1 MTGNFIRY
9 GFIIPYFWKK
19 VNYFSA
25 ICAHSCRR
33 GGKGKH
39 FAPFRRNKGA
49 LADAPTGFDKSAPAA
64 WLPKAPSPRGP
75 FRANFPPFDKSVY
88 FLPRAHRYTVPQNA
102 AHPAGAGRRAEQGA
116 RGMNYVK
123 KLCILKQVSSGFAA
137 GTGQVSAILTAET
150 FGGRLQLSLSPIGLA
165 PLSAGRYRCLV
176 ADARGNSEVLD
187 LPSPP
192 AGASLRKV
200 SPLSIAEGLFAA
212 LCYVRGRAVPVA
224 CGSCGGKAYD
234 AAALCAALDEDAADT
249 GKKALREDTA
259 GAGKASPGEAAGKTA
274 AGESAGKT
282 VRPAEGAV
290 PAPAREAG
298 AARAQTAPAREA
310 GAARAQTAHAREA
323 GAAQKQAAPPPRKGA
338 QTSPPPAQTDVP
350 PRAQTDTAPHA
361 ETDEAPS
368 ASKTPRIE
376 ADGRYDDELIAA
388 ENYYAFADAD
398 LSSLR
403 IRPSAGRADA
413 EERPA
418 KAEAGEGGEGGN
430 GPSFPSNTEGVA
442 DGCGAGKRAAERA
455 SSEPEKPPAKQPP
468 RYYAKVQGDLR
479 ALFEQYPPEEE
490 LAACIPYSRWAKIA
504 FARGKHYAVGVISDE
519 GRPQYICYGVPAER
533 LSEPPKALRGFC
545 SFMPLSVFDLHGKGY
560 WMMFQD
566 ADTGECIQI

>member
-1 MTGNFIRY
+1 M
-9 GFIIPYFWKK
+9 P
-19 VNYFSA
+19 
-25 ICAHSCRR
+25 RR
-33 GGKGKH
+33 
-39 FAPFRRNKGA
+39 
-49 LADAPTGFDKSAPAA
+49 
-64 WLPKAPSPRGP
+64 P

-116 RGMNYVK
+116 RGMDYVK

-192 AGASLRKV
+192 AGAALRKV

-234 AAALCAALDEDAADT
+234 AAALCAALDEDAADA

-259 GAGKASPGEAAGKTA
+259 GAGKASPNEGAGKASPGEDAGKTPHPADSA
-274 AGESAGKT
+274 A
-282 VRPAEGAV
+282 
-290 PAPAREAG
+290 PAPAKEAG
-298 AARAQTAPAREA
+298 AARAQTSQPREA
-310 GAARAQTAHAREA
+310 GAARAAANSARTKA
-323 GAAQKQAAPPPRKGA
+323 GTAQKQAAPPPRKGA
-338 QTSPPPAQTDVP
+338 QSAPPPAQTDMP
-350 PRAQTDTAPHA
+350 PRMKKGETPHAQTDTAPREAAPEREA
-361 ETDEAPS
+361 E
-368 ASKTPRIE
+368 
-376 ADGRYDDELIAA
+376 GRYDDELIAA

-413 EERPA
+413 EEPPA
-418 KAEAGEGGEGGN
+418 NAEAGEGGEGVTD
-430 GPSFPSNTEGVA
+430 PSFPPNTEGIA
-442 DGCGAGKRAAERA
+442 DEGGEGERAAERA
-455 SSEPEKPPAKQPP
+455 SSEQEKPPADKREGPP

-545 SFMPLSVFDLHGKGY
+545 SFLPLSVFDLHGKGY

>member
-1 MTGNFIRY
+1 
-9 GFIIPYFWKK
+9 
-19 VNYFSA
+19 
-25 ICAHSCRR
+25 
-33 GGKGKH
+33 
-39 FAPFRRNKGA
+39 
-49 LADAPTGFDKSAPAA
+49 
-64 WLPKAPSPRGP
+64 
-75 FRANFPPFDKSVY
+75 
-88 FLPRAHRYTVPQNA
+88 
-102 AHPAGAGRRAEQGA
+102 
-116 RGMNYVK
+116 MNYVK

-192 AGASLRKV
+192 AGAALRKV

-224 CGSCGGKAYD
+224 CGSCGGKSYD

-259 GAGKASPGEAAGKTA
+259 GAGKASPNEGAGKA
-274 AGESAGKT
+274 SPG
-282 VRPAEGAV
+282 EGAA
-290 PAPAREAG
+290 PAPAK
-298 AARAQTAPAREA
+298 EA

-323 GAAQKQAAPPPRKGA
+323 GAAQKQAAPPPRKGTQA
-338 QTSPPPAQTDVP
+338 APPL
-350 PRAQTDTAPHA
+350 AQTDTAPHA

-413 EERPA
+413 EEPPA
-418 KAEAGEGGEGGN
+418 KTEAGESGEGGN
-430 GPSFPSNTEGVA
+430 GPSFPPNTESGT
-442 DGCGAGKRAAERA
+442 GEGGEGEQAAERA
-455 SSEPEKPPAKQPP
+455 FSEPKKPPAKQPP

-545 SFMPLSVFDLHGKGY
+545 SFLPLSVFDLHGKGY

>member
-1 MTGNFIRY
+1 M
-9 GFIIPYFWKK
+9 
-19 VNYFSA
+19 
-25 ICAHSCRR
+25 
-33 GGKGKH
+33 
-39 FAPFRRNKGA
+39 
-49 LADAPTGFDKSAPAA
+49 
-64 WLPKAPSPRGP
+64 PRGP
-75 FRANFPPFDKSVY
+75 FRANFPPFDKSVC

-165 PLSAGRYRCLV
+165 SLSAGRYRCLV

-192 AGASLRKV
+192 AGAALRKV
-200 SPLSIAEGLFAA
+200 SPLCIAEGLFAA

-224 CGSCGGKAYD
+224 CGSCGGKSYD

-259 GAGKASPGEAAGKTA
+259 GAGKASPNEGAGKA
-274 AGESAGKT
+274 SPG
-282 VRPAEGAV
+282 EGAA
-290 PAPAREAG
+290 PAPAK
-298 AARAQTAPAREA
+298 EA

-323 GAAQKQAAPPPRKGA
+323 GTAQTRLRKEAAAAQTPPRKEA
-338 QTSPPPAQTDVP
+338 REAP
-350 PRAQTDTAPHA
+350 PRTQADTAPHA

-403 IRPSAGRADA
+403 IRPSAGMADA
-413 EERPA
+413 EEPPV

-430 GPSFPSNTEGVA
+430 GPSFPPNTESGT
-442 DGCGAGKRAAERA
+442 GEGGEGEQAAERA
-455 SSEPEKPPAKQPP
+455 FSEPKKPPAKQPP

-490 LAACIPYSRWAKIA
+490 LAACIPYSRWAKIS

>member
-49 LADAPTGFDKSAPAA
+49 LADAPTGFDKSAPVA

-192 AGASLRKV
+192 AGAALRKV

-249 GKKALREDTA
+249 GKMALRGDTA
-259 GAGKASPGEAAGKTA
+259 GAGKASPNEGAGKA
-274 AGESAGKT
+274 SPG
-282 VRPAEGAV
+282 EGAA
-290 PAPAREAG
+290 PAPAK
-298 AARAQTAPAREA
+298 EA

-338 QTSPPPAQTDVP
+338 QTAPPP
-350 PRAQTDTAPHA
+350 AQTDTAPHA

-413 EERPA
+413 EEPPA
-418 KAEAGEGGEGGN
+418 NAEAGEGGEGGN
-430 GPSFPSNTEGVA
+430 GPSFPPNTESGT
-442 DGCGAGKRAAERA
+442 GEGGEGEQAAERA
-455 SSEPEKPPAKQPP
+455 FSEPKKPPAEQPP
-468 RYYAKVQGDLR
+468 RYYARVQGDLR

>member
-1 MTGNFIRY
+1 M
-9 GFIIPYFWKK
+9 
-19 VNYFSA
+19 
-25 ICAHSCRR
+25 
-33 GGKGKH
+33 
-39 FAPFRRNKGA
+39 
-49 LADAPTGFDKSAPAA
+49 
-64 WLPKAPSPRGP
+64 PRGP
-75 FRANFPPFDKSVY
+75 FRANFLPFDKSVY

-200 SPLSIAEGLFAA
+200 SPLSIGEGLFAA

-224 CGSCGGKAYD
+224 CGSCGGKTYD
-234 AAALCAALDEDAADT
+234 VAALCAALDEDAADT
-249 GKKALREDTA
+249 GKKALRGDTA
-259 GAGKASPGEAAGKTA
+259 GAGKTSQNEAAGKTA
-274 AGESAGKT
+274 AGENAGKASPREAAGKAA
-282 VRPAEGAV
+282 RPAEEAA

-298 AARAQTAPAREA
+298 AAQGQTAPAREAGAARTQTAPAREA

-323 GAAQKQAAPPPRKGA
+323 GTAQKQAAPPPRKGA
-338 QTSPPPAQTDVP
+338 QTAPPPAQTDVP
-350 PRAQTDTAPHA
+350 PRAQTDTALR
-361 ETDEAPS
+361 EA
-368 ASKTPRIE
+368 TPERE
-376 ADGRYDDELIAA
+376 AAGRYDDELIAA

-403 IRPSAGRADA
+403 IRPSAGMADA
-413 EERPA
+413 EEPPV

-430 GPSFPSNTEGVA
+430 GPSFPPNTESGT
-442 DGCGAGKRAAERA
+442 GEGGEGEQAAERA
-455 SSEPEKPPAKQPP
+455 FSEPKKPPAKQPP

-490 LAACIPYSRWAKIA
+490 LAACIPYSRWAKIS

>member
-33 GGKGKH
+33 GGKGNH

-49 LADAPTGFDKSAPAA
+49 LSDAPAVACRAKRTTLSDAPAGFA
-64 WLPKAPSPRGP
+64 KTPSPQGP

-192 AGASLRKV
+192 AGAALRKV

-224 CGSCGGKAYD
+224 CGSCGGKSYD

-259 GAGKASPGEAAGKTA
+259 GAGKASPGEGAGKA
-274 AGESAGKT
+274 P
-282 VRPAEGAV
+282 RPADGAA
-290 PAPAREAG
+290 PAPAEAAG
-298 AARAQTAPAREA
+298 AAQAQSAP
-310 GAARAQTAHAREA
+310 AREA

-338 QTSPPPAQTDVP
+338 QTAPPPAQTDVP

-361 ETDEAPS
+361 ETDEATS

-403 IRPSAGRADA
+403 IRPSAGMADA
-413 EERPA
+413 EEPPA
-418 KAEAGEGGEGGN
+418 NAEAGEGGEGGN
-430 GPSFPSNTEGVA
+430 GPSFPPNTESGT
-442 DGCGAGKRAAERA
+442 GEGGEGERAAERA
-455 SSEPEKPPAKQPP
+455 SSEPKKPPAKQPP

>member
-1 MTGNFIRY
+1 M
-9 GFIIPYFWKK
+9 
-19 VNYFSA
+19 
-25 ICAHSCRR
+25 
-33 GGKGKH
+33 
-39 FAPFRRNKGA
+39 
-49 LADAPTGFDKSAPAA
+49 D
-64 WLPKAPSPRGP
+64 
-75 FRANFPPFDKSVY
+75 
-88 FLPRAHRYTVPQNA
+88 
-102 AHPAGAGRRAEQGA
+102 
-116 RGMNYVK
+116 YVK

-176 ADARGNSEVLD
+176 ADTRGNSEVLD

-192 AGASLRKV
+192 AGAALRKV
-200 SPLSIAEGLFAA
+200 SLLSIAEGLFAA

-259 GAGKASPGEAAGKTA
+259 GAGKASPNEAAGKA
-274 AGESAGKT
+274 SPCKDAGKT
-282 VRPAEGAV
+282 PLSAEGAA
-290 PAPAREAG
+290 PAPAKEAG
-298 AARAQTAPAREA
+298 AARAQPTTKRGAARTQTAPASEA
-310 GAARAQTAHAREA
+310 D
-323 GAAQKQAAPPPRKGA
+323 AAQKQAAPLPRKGA
-338 QTSPPPAQTDVP
+338 QAAPPLAQTDVP

-403 IRPSAGRADA
+403 IRPSAGWADA
-413 EERPA
+413 EEPPV

-430 GPSFPSNTEGVA
+430 GPSFPPNTESGT
-442 DGCGAGKRAAERA
+442 GEGGEGEQAAERA
-455 SSEPEKPPAKQPP
+455 FSEPEKPPAKQPP

-545 SFMPLSVFDLHGKGY
+545 SFLPLSVFDLHGKGY

>member
-1 MTGNFIRY
+1 M
-9 GFIIPYFWKK
+9 
-19 VNYFSA
+19 
-25 ICAHSCRR
+25 
-33 GGKGKH
+33 
-39 FAPFRRNKGA
+39 
-49 LADAPTGFDKSAPAA
+49 
-64 WLPKAPSPRGP
+64 PRGP

-192 AGASLRKV
+192 AGAALRKV
-200 SPLSIAEGLFAA
+200 SPLCIAEGLFAA

-224 CGSCGGKAYD
+224 CGSCGGKSYD

-249 GKKALREDTA
+249 GKKALCEDTA
-259 GAGKASPGEAAGKTA
+259 GAGKASPNEGAGKA
-274 AGESAGKT
+274 SPG
-282 VRPAEGAV
+282 EGAA
-290 PAPAREAG
+290 PAPAKEAG
-298 AARAQTAPAREA
+298 AAW
-310 GAARAQTAHAREA
+310 AQTAHAREA

-338 QTSPPPAQTDVP
+338 QTAPPPAQTDVP
-350 PRAQTDTAPHA
+350 PRAQADTVPREAAP
-361 ETDEAPS
+361 E
-368 ASKTPRIE
+368 RE

-403 IRPSAGRADA
+403 IRPSAGMADA
-413 EERPA
+413 EEPPV
-418 KAEAGEGGEGGN
+418 KAEAGESGEGGN
-430 GPSFPSNTEGVA
+430 GPSFPPNTESGT
-442 DGCGAGKRAAERA
+442 GEGGEGEQAAERA
-455 SSEPEKPPAKQPP
+455 FSEPKKPPAKQPP

>member
-1 MTGNFIRY
+1 
-9 GFIIPYFWKK
+9 
-19 VNYFSA
+19 
-25 ICAHSCRR
+25 
-33 GGKGKH
+33 
-39 FAPFRRNKGA
+39 
-49 LADAPTGFDKSAPAA
+49 
-64 WLPKAPSPRGP
+64 
-75 FRANFPPFDKSVY
+75 
-88 FLPRAHRYTVPQNA
+88 
-102 AHPAGAGRRAEQGA
+102 
-116 RGMNYVK
+116 MNYVK

-192 AGASLRKV
+192 AGAALRKV

-224 CGSCGGKAYD
+224 CGSCGGKSYD

-249 GKKALREDTA
+249 EKKALREDTA
-259 GAGKASPGEAAGKTA
+259 GAGKASPNEGAGKA
-274 AGESAGKT
+274 SPG
-282 VRPAEGAV
+282 EGAA
-290 PAPAREAG
+290 PAPAK
-298 AARAQTAPAREA
+298 EA

-338 QTSPPPAQTDVP
+338 QTAPPPAQTDVP

-413 EERPA
+413 EEPPV

-430 GPSFPSNTEGVA
+430 GPSFPPNTESGT
-442 DGCGAGKRAAERA
+442 GEGGEGEQAAERA
-455 SSEPEKPPAKQPP
+455 FSEPKKPPAKQPP

>member
-1 MTGNFIRY
+1 M
-9 GFIIPYFWKK
+9 
-19 VNYFSA
+19 
-25 ICAHSCRR
+25 
-33 GGKGKH
+33 
-39 FAPFRRNKGA
+39 
-49 LADAPTGFDKSAPAA
+49 
-64 WLPKAPSPRGP
+64 PRGP

-116 RGMNYVK
+116 RGMDYIK

-192 AGASLRKV
+192 AGAALRKV

-259 GAGKASPGEAAGKTA
+259 GAGKASSGKAAGKA
-274 AGESAGKT
+274 SPCKDAGKT
-282 VRPAEGAV
+282 PLSAEGAA
-290 PAPAREAG
+290 PAPAKESG
-298 AARAQTAPAREA
+298 AARAQPTKKRGAARTQTAPASEA
-310 GAARAQTAHAREA
+310 D
-323 GAAQKQAAPPPRKGA
+323 AAQKQAAPLPRKGA
-338 QTSPPPAQTDVP
+338 QAAPPLAQTDVP

-413 EERPA
+413 EEPPA
-418 KAEAGEGGEGGN
+418 NAEAVEGGEGGN
-430 GPSFPSNTEGVA
+430 GPSFPQNTESGTGEA
-442 DGCGAGKRAAERA
+442 
-455 SSEPEKPPAKQPP
+455 PAKQPP

-566 ADTGECIQI
+566 ADTKILLS

>member
-1 MTGNFIRY
+1 M
-9 GFIIPYFWKK
+9 
-19 VNYFSA
+19 
-25 ICAHSCRR
+25 
-33 GGKGKH
+33 
-39 FAPFRRNKGA
+39 
-49 LADAPTGFDKSAPAA
+49 
-64 WLPKAPSPRGP
+64 PRGP

-200 SPLSIAEGLFAA
+200 SPLSIGEGLFAA

-224 CGSCGGKAYD
+224 CGSCGGKSYD

-259 GAGKASPGEAAGKTA
+259 GAGKAAPNEAAGKASPGEAAGKTA

-282 VRPAEGAV
+282 VRPAEGAA

-298 AARAQTAPAREA
+298 AARTQTAPAREA

-323 GAAQKQAAPPPRKGA
+323 GAAQKQTPPRKGA
-338 QTSPPPAQTDVP
+338 QTAPPPAQTDVP

-413 EERPA
+413 EEPPV

-430 GPSFPSNTEGVA
+430 GPSFPPNTESGT
-442 DGCGAGKRAAERA
+442 GEGGEGEQAAERA
-455 SSEPEKPPAKQPP
+455 FSEPKKPPAKQPP

>member
-1 MTGNFIRY
+1 M
-9 GFIIPYFWKK
+9 
-19 VNYFSA
+19 
-25 ICAHSCRR
+25 
-33 GGKGKH
+33 
-39 FAPFRRNKGA
+39 
-49 LADAPTGFDKSAPAA
+49 
-64 WLPKAPSPRGP
+64 PRGP

-192 AGASLRKV
+192 AGAALRKV

-224 CGSCGGKAYD
+224 CGSCGGKSYD

-259 GAGKASPGEAAGKTA
+259 GAGKASPNEGAGKA
-274 AGESAGKT
+274 SPG
-282 VRPAEGAV
+282 EGAA
-290 PAPAREAG
+290 PAPAK
-298 AARAQTAPAREA
+298 EA

-338 QTSPPPAQTDVP
+338 QTAPPPAQTDVP

-413 EERPA
+413 EEPPV

-430 GPSFPSNTEGVA
+430 GPSFPPNTESGT
-442 DGCGAGKRAAERA
+442 GEGGEGEQAAERA
-455 SSEPEKPPAKQPP
+455 SPRQEKPPAEQPP

-566 ADTGECIQI
+566 ADTGKCIQI

>member
-1 MTGNFIRY
+1 M
-9 GFIIPYFWKK
+9 
-19 VNYFSA
+19 
-25 ICAHSCRR
+25 
-33 GGKGKH
+33 
-39 FAPFRRNKGA
+39 
-49 LADAPTGFDKSAPAA
+49 D
-64 WLPKAPSPRGP
+64 
-75 FRANFPPFDKSVY
+75 
-88 FLPRAHRYTVPQNA
+88 
-102 AHPAGAGRRAEQGA
+102 
-116 RGMNYVK
+116 YVK

-192 AGASLRKV
+192 AGAALRKV

-259 GAGKASPGEAAGKTA
+259 GAGKASPNEGAGKA
-274 AGESAGKT
+274 SPG
-282 VRPAEGAV
+282 EGAA
-290 PAPAREAG
+290 PAPAKEAG

-310 GAARAQTAHAREA
+310 GT
-323 GAAQKQAAPPPRKGA
+323 AQKQAAPPPRKGA
-338 QTSPPPAQTDVP
+338 QTAPPPAQTDVP

-403 IRPSAGRADA
+403 IRPSAGMADA
-413 EERPA
+413 EEPPV

-430 GPSFPSNTEGVA
+430 GPSFPPNTESGT
-442 DGCGAGKRAAERA
+442 GEGGEGEQAAERA
-455 SSEPEKPPAKQPP
+455 FSKPKKPPAKQPP

>member
-33 GGKGKH
+33 GGKGNH

-49 LADAPTGFDKSAPAA
+49 LADAPAGFAKSAPVA
-64 WLPKAPSPRGP
+64 WLPKAPPPRGP
-75 FRANFPPFDKSVY
+75 FRANFLPFDKSVY

-116 RGMNYVK
+116 RGMDYVK

-224 CGSCGGKAYD
+224 CGSCGGKSYD

-259 GAGKASPGEAAGKTA
+259 GAGKASPNEGAGKA
-274 AGESAGKT
+274 SPG
-282 VRPAEGAV
+282 EGAA

-298 AARAQTAPAREA
+298 AARTQTAP
-310 GAARAQTAHAREA
+310 AREA

-338 QTSPPPAQTDVP
+338 QTAPPPAQTDVP

-413 EERPA
+413 EEPPV

-430 GPSFPSNTEGVA
+430 GPSFPPNTESGT
-442 DGCGAGKRAAERA
+442 GEGGEGEQAAERA
-455 SSEPEKPPAKQPP
+455 FSEPKKPPAKQPP

>member
-1 MTGNFIRY
+1 
-9 GFIIPYFWKK
+9 
-19 VNYFSA
+19 
-25 ICAHSCRR
+25 
-33 GGKGKH
+33 
-39 FAPFRRNKGA
+39 
-49 LADAPTGFDKSAPAA
+49 
-64 WLPKAPSPRGP
+64 
-75 FRANFPPFDKSVY
+75 
-88 FLPRAHRYTVPQNA
+88 
-102 AHPAGAGRRAEQGA
+102 
-116 RGMNYVK
+116 MNYVK

-224 CGSCGGKAYD
+224 CGSCGGKSYD

-259 GAGKASPGEAAGKTA
+259 GAGKASPNEGAGKA
-274 AGESAGKT
+274 SPG
-282 VRPAEGAV
+282 EGAA

-298 AARAQTAPAREA
+298 AARTQTAP
-310 GAARAQTAHAREA
+310 AREA

-338 QTSPPPAQTDVP
+338 QTAPPPAQTDVP

-413 EERPA
+413 EEPPV

-430 GPSFPSNTEGVA
+430 GPSFPPNTESGT
-442 DGCGAGKRAAERA
+442 GEGGEGEQAAERA
-455 SSEPEKPPAKQPP
+455 FSEPKKPPAKQPP

>member
-1 MTGNFIRY
+1 
-9 GFIIPYFWKK
+9 
-19 VNYFSA
+19 
-25 ICAHSCRR
+25 
-33 GGKGKH
+33 
-39 FAPFRRNKGA
+39 
-49 LADAPTGFDKSAPAA
+49 
-64 WLPKAPSPRGP
+64 
-75 FRANFPPFDKSVY
+75 
-88 FLPRAHRYTVPQNA
+88 
-102 AHPAGAGRRAEQGA
+102 
-116 RGMNYVK
+116 MNYVK

-192 AGASLRKV
+192 AGAALRKV

-224 CGSCGGKAYD
+224 CGSCGGKSYD

-259 GAGKASPGEAAGKTA
+259 GAGKASPGEGAA
-274 AGESAGKT
+274 
-282 VRPAEGAV
+282 
-290 PAPAREAG
+290 PAPAKEAG

-310 GAARAQTAHAREA
+310 GT
-323 GAAQKQAAPPPRKGA
+323 AQKQAAPPPRKGA
-338 QTSPPPAQTDVP
+338 QTAPPPAQTDVP

-403 IRPSAGRADA
+403 IRPSAGMADA
-413 EERPA
+413 EEPPV

-430 GPSFPSNTEGVA
+430 GPSFPPNTESGT
-442 DGCGAGKRAAERA
+442 GEGGEGEQAAERA
-455 SSEPEKPPAKQPP
+455 FSEPKKPPAKQPP

>member
-1 MTGNFIRY
+1 
-9 GFIIPYFWKK
+9 
-19 VNYFSA
+19 
-25 ICAHSCRR
+25 
-33 GGKGKH
+33 
-39 FAPFRRNKGA
+39 
-49 LADAPTGFDKSAPAA
+49 
-64 WLPKAPSPRGP
+64 
-75 FRANFPPFDKSVY
+75 
-88 FLPRAHRYTVPQNA
+88 
-102 AHPAGAGRRAEQGA
+102 
-116 RGMNYVK
+116 MNYVK

-192 AGASLRKV
+192 AGAALRKV

-249 GKKALREDTA
+249 GKNAVRVDTA
-259 GAGKASPGEAAGKTA
+259 GAGKAPPNEAAGKASPNEGA
-274 AGESAGKT
+274 APA
-282 VRPAEGAV
+282 PAEEAGAAQTQT
-290 PAPAREAG
+290 APAREAG

-310 GAARAQTAHAREA
+310 DAARAAENAARTKTDT
-323 GAAQKQAAPPPRKGA
+323 AQKQAAPPPRKGA
-338 QTSPPPAQTDVP
+338 QAAPPLAQTDTAPRVKKGES

-361 ETDEAPS
+361 ETDKALS
-368 ASKTPRIE
+368 ASKTPRKE

-413 EERPA
+413 EEPPA
-418 KAEAGEGGEGGN
+418 NAEAGEGGEGGN
-430 GPSFPSNTEGVA
+430 GPSFPTNTENGT
-442 DGCGAGKRAAERA
+442 GESGEGEQAAEGA
-455 SSEPEKPPAKQPP
+455 SSKQEKPPAKQPP

-545 SFMPLSVFDLHGKGY
+545 SFLPLSVFDLHGKGY

>member
-1 MTGNFIRY
+1 
-9 GFIIPYFWKK
+9 
-19 VNYFSA
+19 
-25 ICAHSCRR
+25 
-33 GGKGKH
+33 
-39 FAPFRRNKGA
+39 
-49 LADAPTGFDKSAPAA
+49 
-64 WLPKAPSPRGP
+64 
-75 FRANFPPFDKSVY
+75 
-88 FLPRAHRYTVPQNA
+88 
-102 AHPAGAGRRAEQGA
+102 
-116 RGMNYVK
+116 MNYVK

-192 AGASLRKV
+192 AGAALRKV

-224 CGSCGGKAYD
+224 CGSCGGKSYD

-249 GKKALREDTA
+249 GKNALREDTA
-259 GAGKASPGEAAGKTA
+259 GAGKTA

-282 VRPAEGAV
+282 VRPAEGAA
-290 PAPAREAG
+290 PAPAK
-298 AARAQTAPAREA
+298 EA

-323 GAAQKQAAPPPRKGA
+323 GAARAAANAARATGTAQKQAAPPPRKGA
-338 QTSPPPAQTDVP
+338 QTAPPPAQTD
-350 PRAQTDTAPHA
+350 TALR
-361 ETDEAPS
+361 EA
-368 ASKTPRIE
+368 TPERE

-403 IRPSAGRADA
+403 IRPSAGMADA
-413 EERPA
+413 EEPPA
-418 KAEAGEGGEGGN
+418 NAEAGESGESVN
-430 GPSFPSNTEGVA
+430 SFSFPLNTES
-442 DGCGAGKRAAERA
+442 GKSEQAAEGTSPRQ
-455 SSEPEKPPAKQPP
+455 EKPPAEQPP

>member
-1 MTGNFIRY
+1 M
-9 GFIIPYFWKK
+9 
-19 VNYFSA
+19 
-25 ICAHSCRR
+25 
-33 GGKGKH
+33 
-39 FAPFRRNKGA
+39 
-49 LADAPTGFDKSAPAA
+49 
-64 WLPKAPSPRGP
+64 PRGP
-75 FRANFPPFDKSVY
+75 FRANFLPFDKSVY

-192 AGASLRKV
+192 AGAALRKV

-224 CGSCGGKAYD
+224 CGSCGGKSYD

-259 GAGKASPGEAAGKTA
+259 GAGKASPNEGAGKA
-274 AGESAGKT
+274 SPNEGAGKAS
-282 VRPAEGAV
+282 PGEGAA
-290 PAPAREAG
+290 PAPAK
-298 AARAQTAPAREA
+298 EA

-323 GAAQKQAAPPPRKGA
+323 GAAQKQAAPPPRKGTQA
-338 QTSPPPAQTDVP
+338 APPL
-350 PRAQTDTAPHA
+350 AQTDTVPREAAP
-361 ETDEAPS
+361 E
-368 ASKTPRIE
+368 RE

-413 EERPA
+413 EEPPV

-430 GPSFPSNTEGVA
+430 GPSFPPNTESGT
-442 DGCGAGKRAAERA
+442 GEGGEGEQAAERA
-455 SSEPEKPPAKQPP
+455 FSEPKKPPAKQPP

>member
-1 MTGNFIRY
+1 
-9 GFIIPYFWKK
+9 
-19 VNYFSA
+19 
-25 ICAHSCRR
+25 
-33 GGKGKH
+33 
-39 FAPFRRNKGA
+39 
-49 LADAPTGFDKSAPAA
+49 
-64 WLPKAPSPRGP
+64 
-75 FRANFPPFDKSVY
+75 
-88 FLPRAHRYTVPQNA
+88 
-102 AHPAGAGRRAEQGA
+102 
-116 RGMNYVK
+116 MNYVK

-192 AGASLRKV
+192 AGAALRKV

-224 CGSCGGKAYD
+224 CGSCGGKSYD

-249 GKKALREDTA
+249 GKNALREDTA
-259 GAGKASPGEAAGKTA
+259 GAGKTA

-282 VRPAEGAV
+282 VRPAEGAA
-290 PAPAREAG
+290 PAPAK
-298 AARAQTAPAREA
+298 EA

-323 GAAQKQAAPPPRKGA
+323 GAARAAANAARATGTAQKQAAPPPRKGA
-338 QTSPPPAQTDVP
+338 QTAPPPAQTDVP
-350 PRAQTDTAPHA
+350 PRAQTDTALR
-361 ETDEAPS
+361 EA
-368 ASKTPRIE
+368 TPERE
-376 ADGRYDDELIAA
+376 AAGRYDDELIAA

-413 EERPA
+413 EEPPV

-430 GPSFPSNTEGVA
+430 GPSFPPNTESGTGEGGEGEQA
-442 DGCGAGKRAAERA
+442 AKRAF
-455 SSEPEKPPAKQPP
+455 SEPKKPPAKQPP

>member
-1 MTGNFIRY
+1 M
-9 GFIIPYFWKK
+9 
-19 VNYFSA
+19 
-25 ICAHSCRR
+25 
-33 GGKGKH
+33 
-39 FAPFRRNKGA
+39 
-49 LADAPTGFDKSAPAA
+49 
-64 WLPKAPSPRGP
+64 PRGP
-75 FRANFPPFDKSVY
+75 FRANFLPFDKSVY

-192 AGASLRKV
+192 AGAALRKV

-224 CGSCGGKAYD
+224 CGSCGGKSYD

-249 GKKALREDTA
+249 GKMALRGDTA
-259 GAGKASPGEAAGKTA
+259 GAGKTAAGEGAGKASPNEGAGKASPGEGAA
-274 AGESAGKT
+274 
-282 VRPAEGAV
+282 

-298 AARAQTAPAREA
+298 TARTQTAP
-310 GAARAQTAHAREA
+310 AREA

-338 QTSPPPAQTDVP
+338 QTAPPPAQTDVP

-368 ASKTPRIE
+368 ASKTPRME

-403 IRPSAGRADA
+403 IRPSAGMADA
-413 EERPA
+413 EEPPV

-430 GPSFPSNTEGVA
+430 GPSFPPNTESGT
-442 DGCGAGKRAAERA
+442 GEGGEGEQAAERA
-455 SSEPEKPPAKQPP
+455 FSEPKKPPAKQPP

>member
-1 MTGNFIRY
+1 M
-9 GFIIPYFWKK
+9 
-19 VNYFSA
+19 S
-25 ICAHSCRR
+25 
-33 GGKGKH
+33 
-39 FAPFRRNKGA
+39 
-49 LADAPTGFDKSAPAA
+49 
-64 WLPKAPSPRGP
+64 RGP

-192 AGASLRKV
+192 AGAALRKV
-200 SPLSIAEGLFAA
+200 SPLCIAEGLFAA

-224 CGSCGGKAYD
+224 CGSCGGKSYD

-259 GAGKASPGEAAGKTA
+259 GAGKASPNEGAGKASPGEAAGKA
-274 AGESAGKT
+274 SPG
-282 VRPAEGAV
+282 EGAA
-290 PAPAREAG
+290 PAPAK
-298 AARAQTAPAREA
+298 EA

-338 QTSPPPAQTDVP
+338 QTAPPPAQTDVP

-403 IRPSAGRADA
+403 IRPSAGMADA
-413 EERPA
+413 EEPPA
-418 KAEAGEGGEGGN
+418 NAEAGEGGN
-430 GPSFPSNTEGVA
+430 GPSFPPNTESGT
-442 DGCGAGKRAAERA
+442 GEGGEGEQAAERA
-455 SSEPEKPPAKQPP
+455 FSEPKKPPAKQPP

>member
-1 MTGNFIRY
+1 M
-9 GFIIPYFWKK
+9 P
-19 VNYFSA
+19 
-25 ICAHSCRR
+25 RR
-33 GGKGKH
+33 
-39 FAPFRRNKGA
+39 
-49 LADAPTGFDKSAPAA
+49 
-64 WLPKAPSPRGP
+64 P

-116 RGMNYVK
+116 RGMDYVK

-192 AGASLRKV
+192 AGAALRKV

-259 GAGKASPGEAAGKTA
+259 GAEKASSGNAAGKASPCKDAGKTPLSAEDA
-274 AGESAGKT
+274 A
-282 VRPAEGAV
+282 
-290 PAPAREAG
+290 PAPAK
-298 AARAQTAPAREA
+298 EA

-323 GAAQKQAAPPPRKGA
+323 GAA
-338 QTSPPPAQTDVP
+338 
-350 PRAQTDTAPHA
+350 RAKTAP
-361 ETDEAPS
+361 
-368 ASKTPRIE
+368 ASE

-413 EERPA
+413 EEPPA
-418 KAEAGEGGEGGN
+418 NAEEGEGGEGGN
-430 GPSFPSNTEGVA
+430 GPSFPPNTESGT
-442 DGCGAGKRAAERA
+442 GEGGEGEQAAERA
-455 SSEPEKPPAKQPP
+455 FSEPKKPPAKQPP

-566 ADTGECIQI
+566 ADTGKCIQI

>member
-1 MTGNFIRY
+1 M
-9 GFIIPYFWKK
+9 
-19 VNYFSA
+19 
-25 ICAHSCRR
+25 
-33 GGKGKH
+33 
-39 FAPFRRNKGA
+39 
-49 LADAPTGFDKSAPAA
+49 D
-64 WLPKAPSPRGP
+64 
-75 FRANFPPFDKSVY
+75 
-88 FLPRAHRYTVPQNA
+88 
-102 AHPAGAGRRAEQGA
+102 
-116 RGMNYVK
+116 YVK

-192 AGASLRKV
+192 AGAALRKV

-224 CGSCGGKAYD
+224 CGSCGGKSYD

-259 GAGKASPGEAAGKTA
+259 GAGKASPNEGAGKA
-274 AGESAGKT
+274 SPG
-282 VRPAEGAV
+282 EGAA
-290 PAPAREAG
+290 PAPAKEAG
-298 AARAQTAPAREA
+298 AARTQTAPAREA

-323 GAAQKQAAPPPRKGA
+323 GTAQKQAAPPPRKGA
-338 QTSPPPAQTDVP
+338 QTAPPPAQTD
-350 PRAQTDTAPHA
+350 TALR
-361 ETDEAPS
+361 EA
-368 ASKTPRIE
+368 TPERE

-413 EERPA
+413 EEPPV

-430 GPSFPSNTEGVA
+430 GPSFPPNTESGT
-442 DGCGAGKRAAERA
+442 GEGGEGEQAAERA
-455 SSEPEKPPAKQPP
+455 FSEPKKPPAKQPP

-566 ADTGECIQI
+566 ADTGKCIQI

>member
-1 MTGNFIRY
+1 M
-9 GFIIPYFWKK
+9 
-19 VNYFSA
+19 
-25 ICAHSCRR
+25 
-33 GGKGKH
+33 
-39 FAPFRRNKGA
+39 
-49 LADAPTGFDKSAPAA
+49 
-64 WLPKAPSPRGP
+64 PRGP

-192 AGASLRKV
+192 AGAALRKV

-224 CGSCGGKAYD
+224 CGSCGGKSYD

-259 GAGKASPGEAAGKTA
+259 GAGKASPNEGAGKASPCKDAGKTPL
-274 AGESAGKT
+274 S
-282 VRPAEGAV
+282 AEGAA
-290 PAPAREAG
+290 PAPAKEAG
-298 AARAQTAPAREA
+298 AARAQTAPAR
-310 GAARAQTAHAREA
+310 
-323 GAAQKQAAPPPRKGA
+323 
-338 QTSPPPAQTDVP
+338 
-350 PRAQTDTAPHA
+350 
-361 ETDEAPS
+361 
-368 ASKTPRIE
+368 E

-413 EERPA
+413 EEPPA
-418 KAEAGEGGEGGN
+418 NAEAVEGGEGGN
-430 GPSFPSNTEGVA
+430 GPSFPQNTESGTGE
-442 DGCGAGKRAAERA
+442 DEQAAERA
-455 SSEPEKPPAKQPP
+455 FSEQEKPPAKQPP

>member
-1 MTGNFIRY
+1 M
-9 GFIIPYFWKK
+9 
-19 VNYFSA
+19 
-25 ICAHSCRR
+25 
-33 GGKGKH
+33 
-39 FAPFRRNKGA
+39 
-49 LADAPTGFDKSAPAA
+49 
-64 WLPKAPSPRGP
+64 PRGP

-116 RGMNYVK
+116 RGMDYVK

-192 AGASLRKV
+192 AGAALRKV

-224 CGSCGGKAYD
+224 CGSCGGKSYD

-249 GKKALREDTA
+249 GKKALCEDTA
-259 GAGKASPGEAAGKTA
+259 GAGKASPNEGAGKA
-274 AGESAGKT
+274 SPG
-282 VRPAEGAV
+282 EGAA
-290 PAPAREAG
+290 PAPAKEAG
-298 AARAQTAPAREA
+298 AARTQTAPAREA
-310 GAARAQTAHAREA
+310 GAARAAANAARA
-323 GAAQKQAAPPPRKGA
+323 TGTAQKQAAPPPRKGA
-338 QTSPPPAQTDVP
+338 QTAPPPAQTDVP
-350 PRAQTDTAPHA
+350 PRAQTDTALR
-361 ETDEAPS
+361 EA
-368 ASKTPRIE
+368 TPERE
-376 ADGRYDDELIAA
+376 AAGRYDDELIAA

-403 IRPSAGRADA
+403 IRPSAGMADA
-413 EERPA
+413 EEPPA
-418 KAEAGEGGEGGN
+418 NAEAGEGGN
-430 GPSFPSNTEGVA
+430 GPSFPPNTESGTGEG
-442 DGCGAGKRAAERA
+442 DEGEQAAERA
-455 SSEPEKPPAKQPP
+455 FSEPKKPPAKQPP

-545 SFMPLSVFDLHGKGY
+545 LFMPLSVFDLNGKGY

-566 ADTGECIQI
+566 AVTGACVKLEQA

>member
-1 MTGNFIRY
+1 M
-9 GFIIPYFWKK
+9 
-19 VNYFSA
+19 
-25 ICAHSCRR
+25 
-33 GGKGKH
+33 
-39 FAPFRRNKGA
+39 
-49 LADAPTGFDKSAPAA
+49 
-64 WLPKAPSPRGP
+64 PRGP

-192 AGASLRKV
+192 AGAALRKV

-224 CGSCGGKAYD
+224 CGSCGGKSYD

-249 GKKALREDTA
+249 GKMALRGDTA
-259 GAGKASPGEAAGKTA
+259 GAGKTAAGEGAGKASPGEGAA
-274 AGESAGKT
+274 
-282 VRPAEGAV
+282 
-290 PAPAREAG
+290 PAPAK
-298 AARAQTAPAREA
+298 EA

-323 GAAQKQAAPPPRKGA
+323 GTAQKQAAPPPRKGA
-338 QTSPPPAQTDVP
+338 QTAPPPAQTDMP

-403 IRPSAGRADA
+403 IRPSAGMADA
-413 EERPA
+413 EEPPA
-418 KAEAGEGGEGGN
+418 NAEAGEGGEGGN
-430 GPSFPSNTEGVA
+430 GPSFPPNTESGT
-442 DGCGAGKRAAERA
+442 GEGGEGEQAAERA
-455 SSEPEKPPAKQPP
+455 FSEPKKPPAKQPP

>member
-1 MTGNFIRY
+1 
-9 GFIIPYFWKK
+9 
-19 VNYFSA
+19 
-25 ICAHSCRR
+25 
-33 GGKGKH
+33 
-39 FAPFRRNKGA
+39 
-49 LADAPTGFDKSAPAA
+49 
-64 WLPKAPSPRGP
+64 
-75 FRANFPPFDKSVY
+75 
-88 FLPRAHRYTVPQNA
+88 
-102 AHPAGAGRRAEQGA
+102 
-116 RGMNYVK
+116 MNYVK

-137 GTGQVSAILTAET
+137 GTGQISAILTAET

-192 AGASLRKV
+192 AGAALRKV

-224 CGSCGGKAYD
+224 CGSCGGKSYD

-259 GAGKASPGEAAGKTA
+259 GAGKTA
-274 AGESAGKT
+274 AGEGAGKAP
-282 VRPAEGAV
+282 RPADGAA
-290 PAPAREAG
+290 PAPAK
-298 AARAQTAPAREA
+298 EA

-338 QTSPPPAQTDVP
+338 QTAPPPAQTD
-350 PRAQTDTAPHA
+350 TALR
-361 ETDEAPS
+361 EA
-368 ASKTPRIE
+368 TPERE

-403 IRPSAGRADA
+403 IRPSAGMADA
-413 EERPA
+413 EEPPV

-430 GPSFPSNTEGVA
+430 GPSFPPNTESGT
-442 DGCGAGKRAAERA
+442 GEGGEGEQAAERA
-455 SSEPEKPPAKQPP
+455 FSEPKKPPAKQPP

-566 ADTGECIQI
+566 ADTGKCIQI

>member
-1 MTGNFIRY
+1 
-9 GFIIPYFWKK
+9 
-19 VNYFSA
+19 
-25 ICAHSCRR
+25 
-33 GGKGKH
+33 
-39 FAPFRRNKGA
+39 
-49 LADAPTGFDKSAPAA
+49 
-64 WLPKAPSPRGP
+64 
-75 FRANFPPFDKSVY
+75 
-88 FLPRAHRYTVPQNA
+88 
-102 AHPAGAGRRAEQGA
+102 
-116 RGMNYVK
+116 MNYVK

-192 AGASLRKV
+192 AGAALRKV

-224 CGSCGGKAYD
+224 CGSCGGKSYD

-259 GAGKASPGEAAGKTA
+259 GAGKASPGEGAGKA
-274 AGESAGKT
+274 P
-282 VRPAEGAV
+282 RPADGAA
-290 PAPAREAG
+290 PAPAEAAG
-298 AARAQTAPAREA
+298 AAQAQSAP
-310 GAARAQTAHAREA
+310 AREA

-338 QTSPPPAQTDVP
+338 QTAPPPAQTDVP
-350 PRAQTDTAPHA
+350 PRAQADTVPREAAP
-361 ETDEAPS
+361 E
-368 ASKTPRIE
+368 RE

-403 IRPSAGRADA
+403 IRPSAGMADA
-413 EERPA
+413 EEPPV
-418 KAEAGEGGEGGN
+418 KAEAGESGEGGN
-430 GPSFPSNTEGVA
+430 GPSFPPNTESGT
-442 DGCGAGKRAAERA
+442 GEGGEGEQAAERA
-455 SSEPEKPPAKQPP
+455 FSEPKKPPAKQPP

>member
-1 MTGNFIRY
+1 M
-9 GFIIPYFWKK
+9 
-19 VNYFSA
+19 
-25 ICAHSCRR
+25 
-33 GGKGKH
+33 
-39 FAPFRRNKGA
+39 
-49 LADAPTGFDKSAPAA
+49 
-64 WLPKAPSPRGP
+64 PREP
-75 FRANFPPFDKSVY
+75 FRANFLPFDKSVY

-116 RGMNYVK
+116 RGMDYVK

-192 AGASLRKV
+192 AGAALRKV
-200 SPLSIAEGLFAA
+200 SPLCIAEGLFAA

-224 CGSCGGKAYD
+224 CGSCGGKSYN

-259 GAGKASPGEAAGKTA
+259 GAGKASPNEGAGKASPGDGAAPAPAEAAGA
-274 AGESAGKT
+274 AQAQS
-282 VRPAEGAV
+282 
-290 PAPAREAG
+290 APAREAG
-298 AARAQTAPAREA
+298 AAQTRLRKEAAAAQTPPRKEAREA
-310 GAARAQTAHAREA
+310 PPRTQADTALREA
-323 GAAQKQAAPPPRKGA
+323 TPEREAA
-338 QTSPPPAQTDVP
+338 
-350 PRAQTDTAPHA
+350 
-361 ETDEAPS
+361 
-368 ASKTPRIE
+368 
-376 ADGRYDDELIAA
+376 GRYDDELIAA

-403 IRPSAGRADA
+403 IRPSAGMADA
-413 EERPA
+413 EEPPV

-430 GPSFPSNTEGVA
+430 GPSFPPNTESGT
-442 DGCGAGKRAAERA
+442 GEGGEGEQAAERA
-455 SSEPEKPPAKQPP
+455 FSEPKKPPAKQPP

>member
-1 MTGNFIRY
+1 
-9 GFIIPYFWKK
+9 
-19 VNYFSA
+19 
-25 ICAHSCRR
+25 
-33 GGKGKH
+33 
-39 FAPFRRNKGA
+39 
-49 LADAPTGFDKSAPAA
+49 
-64 WLPKAPSPRGP
+64 
-75 FRANFPPFDKSVY
+75 
-88 FLPRAHRYTVPQNA
+88 
-102 AHPAGAGRRAEQGA
+102 
-116 RGMNYVK
+116 MNYVK

-192 AGASLRKV
+192 AGAALRKV

-224 CGSCGGKAYD
+224 CGSCGGKSYD

-259 GAGKASPGEAAGKTA
+259 GAGKASPNEGAGKA
-274 AGESAGKT
+274 SPG
-282 VRPAEGAV
+282 EGAA
-290 PAPAREAG
+290 PAPAKEAG
-298 AARAQTAPAREA
+298 AART
-310 GAARAQTAHAREA
+310 QTAHAREA
-323 GAAQKQAAPPPRKGA
+323 GAARAAANAARATGTAQKQASPPPRKGTQA
-338 QTSPPPAQTDVP
+338 APPL
-350 PRAQTDTAPHA
+350 AQTDTAPHA

-413 EERPA
+413 EEPPA
-418 KAEAGEGGEGGN
+418 KAEAGEGGESGN
-430 GPSFPSNTEGVA
+430 GPSFPPNTESGT
-442 DGCGAGKRAAERA
+442 GEGGEGEQAAERA
-455 SSEPEKPPAKQPP
+455 FSEPKKPPAKQPP

-545 SFMPLSVFDLHGKGY
+545 SFLPLSVFDLHGKGY

>member
-49 LADAPTGFDKSAPAA
+49 LSDAPAGKPKSHRRPFAGLA
-64 WLPKAPSPRGP
+64 KTPSPRGP

-116 RGMNYVK
+116 RGMDYVK

-192 AGASLRKV
+192 AGAALRKV

-224 CGSCGGKAYD
+224 CGSCGGKSYD

-259 GAGKASPGEAAGKTA
+259 GAGKTA

-282 VRPAEGAV
+282 VRPAEGAA

-298 AARAQTAPAREA
+298 AARTQTAPAREA

-338 QTSPPPAQTDVP
+338 QTAPPPAQTDVP

-403 IRPSAGRADA
+403 IRPSAGMADA
-413 EERPA
+413 EEPPV

-430 GPSFPSNTEGVA
+430 GPSFPPNTESGT
-442 DGCGAGKRAAERA
+442 GEGGEGEQAAERA
-455 SSEPEKPPAKQPP
+455 FSEPKKPPAKQPP

>member
-1 MTGNFIRY
+1 M
-9 GFIIPYFWKK
+9 
-19 VNYFSA
+19 
-25 ICAHSCRR
+25 
-33 GGKGKH
+33 
-39 FAPFRRNKGA
+39 
-49 LADAPTGFDKSAPAA
+49 D
-64 WLPKAPSPRGP
+64 
-75 FRANFPPFDKSVY
+75 
-88 FLPRAHRYTVPQNA
+88 
-102 AHPAGAGRRAEQGA
+102 
-116 RGMNYVK
+116 YVK

-224 CGSCGGKAYD
+224 CGSCGGKSYD

-249 GKKALREDTA
+249 GKMALRGDTA
-259 GAGKASPGEAAGKTA
+259 GAGKTAAGEGAGKASPNEAAGKASPGEGAA
-274 AGESAGKT
+274 
-282 VRPAEGAV
+282 
-290 PAPAREAG
+290 PAPAK
-298 AARAQTAPAREA
+298 EA

-338 QTSPPPAQTDVP
+338 QTAPPPAQTDVP
-350 PRAQTDTAPHA
+350 PRAQTDTAPHT

-403 IRPSAGRADA
+403 IRPSAGMADA
-413 EERPA
+413 EEPPV

-430 GPSFPSNTEGVA
+430 GPSFPPNTESGT
-442 DGCGAGKRAAERA
+442 GEGGEGEQAAERA
-455 SSEPEKPPAKQPP
+455 FSEPKKPPAKQPP

>member
-1 MTGNFIRY
+1 M
-9 GFIIPYFWKK
+9 
-19 VNYFSA
+19 
-25 ICAHSCRR
+25 
-33 GGKGKH
+33 
-39 FAPFRRNKGA
+39 
-49 LADAPTGFDKSAPAA
+49 
-64 WLPKAPSPRGP
+64 PRGP

-116 RGMNYVK
+116 RGMDYVK

-192 AGASLRKV
+192 AGAALRKV

-259 GAGKASPGEAAGKTA
+259 GAGKASPNEGAGKA
-274 AGESAGKT
+274 SPG
-282 VRPAEGAV
+282 EGAA
-290 PAPAREAG
+290 PAPAKEAG
-298 AARAQTAPAREA
+298 AARAAAN
-310 GAARAQTAHAREA
+310 AARAT
-323 GAAQKQAAPPPRKGA
+323 GTAQKQAAPPPRKGA
-338 QTSPPPAQTDVP
+338 QTAPPPAQTDVP

-413 EERPA
+413 EEPPV
-418 KAEAGEGGEGGN
+418 KAEAGEGGEGAN
-430 GPSFPSNTEGVA
+430 GPSFPKNTEGAA
-442 DGCGAGKRAAERA
+442 DGCGEGERAAERA

>member
-1 MTGNFIRY
+1 M
-9 GFIIPYFWKK
+9 
-19 VNYFSA
+19 
-25 ICAHSCRR
+25 
-33 GGKGKH
+33 
-39 FAPFRRNKGA
+39 
-49 LADAPTGFDKSAPAA
+49 D
-64 WLPKAPSPRGP
+64 
-75 FRANFPPFDKSVY
+75 
-88 FLPRAHRYTVPQNA
+88 
-102 AHPAGAGRRAEQGA
+102 
-116 RGMNYVK
+116 YVK

-192 AGASLRKV
+192 AGAALRKV

-249 GKKALREDTA
+249 EKKALREDTA
-259 GAGKASPGEAAGKTA
+259 GAGKASPNEGAGKASPGDGA
-274 AGESAGKT
+274 A
-282 VRPAEGAV
+282 
-290 PAPAREAG
+290 PAPAK
-298 AARAQTAPAREA
+298 EA

-323 GAAQKQAAPPPRKGA
+323 GAAQTRLRKEAAAAQTPPRKEA
-338 QTSPPPAQTDVP
+338 REAP
-350 PRAQTDTAPHA
+350 PRTQADTALR
-361 ETDEAPS
+361 EA
-368 ASKTPRIE
+368 TPERE

-403 IRPSAGRADA
+403 IRPSAGMADA
-413 EERPA
+413 EEPPV

-430 GPSFPSNTEGVA
+430 GPSFPPNTESGT
-442 DGCGAGKRAAERA
+442 GEGGEGEQTAERA
-455 SSEPEKPPAKQPP
+455 FSEPKKPPAKQPP

>member
-1 MTGNFIRY
+1 M
-9 GFIIPYFWKK
+9 
-19 VNYFSA
+19 S
-25 ICAHSCRR
+25 
-33 GGKGKH
+33 
-39 FAPFRRNKGA
+39 
-49 LADAPTGFDKSAPAA
+49 
-64 WLPKAPSPRGP
+64 RGP

-116 RGMNYVK
+116 RGMDYVK

-192 AGASLRKV
+192 AGAALRKV

-224 CGSCGGKAYD
+224 CGSCGGKSYD

-249 GKKALREDTA
+249 GKKALRGDTA
-259 GAGKASPGEAAGKTA
+259 GAGKASPNEGAGKA
-274 AGESAGKT
+274 SPG
-282 VRPAEGAV
+282 EGAA
-290 PAPAREAG
+290 PAPAK
-298 AARAQTAPAREA
+298 EA

-323 GAAQKQAAPPPRKGA
+323 GTAQKQAAPPPRKGA
-338 QTSPPPAQTDVP
+338 QTAPPPAQTDVP

-413 EERPA
+413 EEPPA
-418 KAEAGEGGEGGN
+418 NAEAGEGGEGGN
-430 GPSFPSNTEGVA
+430 GPSFLPNTESGT
-442 DGCGAGKRAAERA
+442 GEGGEGEQAAERA
-455 SSEPEKPPAKQPP
+455 FSEPKKPPAKQPP

-545 SFMPLSVFDLHGKGY
+545 SFLPLSVFDLHGKGY

>member
-1 MTGNFIRY
+1 M
-9 GFIIPYFWKK
+9 
-19 VNYFSA
+19 
-25 ICAHSCRR
+25 
-33 GGKGKH
+33 
-39 FAPFRRNKGA
+39 
-49 LADAPTGFDKSAPAA
+49 
-64 WLPKAPSPRGP
+64 PRGP

-192 AGASLRKV
+192 AGAALRKV

-224 CGSCGGKAYD
+224 CGSCGGKSYD

-259 GAGKASPGEAAGKTA
+259 GAGKASPNEAAGKA
-274 AGESAGKT
+274 SPG
-282 VRPAEGAV
+282 EGAA
-290 PAPAREAG
+290 PAPAK
-298 AARAQTAPAREA
+298 EA

-323 GAAQKQAAPPPRKGA
+323 GAAQKQTPPRKGA
-338 QTSPPPAQTDVP
+338 QTAPPPAQTDVP
-350 PRAQTDTAPHA
+350 PRAQTDTALR
-361 ETDEAPS
+361 EAAPE
-368 ASKTPRIE
+368 RE

-403 IRPSAGRADA
+403 IRPAAGMADA
-413 EERPA
+413 EEPPV

-430 GPSFPSNTEGVA
+430 GPSFPPNTESGT
-442 DGCGAGKRAAERA
+442 GEGEQAAERA
-455 SSEPEKPPAKQPP
+455 FSEPKKPPAKLPP

>member
-1 MTGNFIRY
+1 M
-9 GFIIPYFWKK
+9 
-19 VNYFSA
+19 
-25 ICAHSCRR
+25 
-33 GGKGKH
+33 
-39 FAPFRRNKGA
+39 
-49 LADAPTGFDKSAPAA
+49 
-64 WLPKAPSPRGP
+64 PRGP

-116 RGMNYVK
+116 RGMDYIK

-192 AGASLRKV
+192 AGAALRKV

-259 GAGKASPGEAAGKTA
+259 GAGKASSGKAAGKA
-274 AGESAGKT
+274 SPCKDAGKT
-282 VRPAEGAV
+282 PLSAEGAA
-290 PAPAREAG
+290 PAPAKESG
-298 AARAQTAPAREA
+298 AARAQPTKKRGAARTQTAPASEA
-310 GAARAQTAHAREA
+310 D
-323 GAAQKQAAPPPRKGA
+323 AAQKQAAPLPRKGA
-338 QTSPPPAQTDVP
+338 QAAPPLAQTDVP

-413 EERPA
+413 EEPPA
-418 KAEAGEGGEGGN
+418 NAEAVEGGEGGN
-430 GPSFPSNTEGVA
+430 GPSFPQNTESGT
-442 DGCGAGKRAAERA
+442 GEGGEGEQAAERA
-455 SSEPEKPPAKQPP
+455 FSEPKKPPAKQPP

-566 ADTGECIQI
+566 ADTGKCIQI

>member
-1 MTGNFIRY
+1 
-9 GFIIPYFWKK
+9 
-19 VNYFSA
+19 
-25 ICAHSCRR
+25 
-33 GGKGKH
+33 
-39 FAPFRRNKGA
+39 
-49 LADAPTGFDKSAPAA
+49 
-64 WLPKAPSPRGP
+64 
-75 FRANFPPFDKSVY
+75 
-88 FLPRAHRYTVPQNA
+88 
-102 AHPAGAGRRAEQGA
+102 
-116 RGMNYVK
+116 MNYVK

-192 AGASLRKV
+192 AGAALRKV

-224 CGSCGGKAYD
+224 CGSCGGKSYD

-259 GAGKASPGEAAGKTA
+259 GAGKASPNEGAGKA
-274 AGESAGKT
+274 SPG
-282 VRPAEGAV
+282 EGAA
-290 PAPAREAG
+290 PAPAK
-298 AARAQTAPAREA
+298 EA

-338 QTSPPPAQTDVP
+338 QTAPPPAQTDVP

-376 ADGRYDDELIAA
+376 AAGRYDDELIAA

-403 IRPSAGRADA
+403 IRPSAGMADA
-413 EERPA
+413 EEPPV

-468 RYYAKVQGDLR
+468 RYYARVQGDLR